1 MTKPLTDEEIEA
13 RLQKSAAAERV
24 AGGLWTKL
32 NHDMKEAFA
41 NTKFSSVKE
50 AQNTVFTAW
59 AKLSLLLRAG
69 LLKQILESEGQ
80 EAMLELEDRWHAS
93 VLNML
98 GLVSDE
104 DVLGLSY
111 DADTAKRIAKEA
123 KEMRKP
129 Q

>member
-32 NHDMKEAFA
+32 NLDMKEAFA

-50 AQNTVFTAW
+50 AQNTVFAAW
-59 AKLSLLLRAG
+59 GKLSLLLRAA
-69 LLKQILESEGQ
+69 LLKEVLKSGGE
-80 EAMLELEDRWHAS
+80 EAMVETENRWHAS

-104 DVLGLSY
+104 DVLSLSY

-123 KEMRKP
+123 NEMRKP